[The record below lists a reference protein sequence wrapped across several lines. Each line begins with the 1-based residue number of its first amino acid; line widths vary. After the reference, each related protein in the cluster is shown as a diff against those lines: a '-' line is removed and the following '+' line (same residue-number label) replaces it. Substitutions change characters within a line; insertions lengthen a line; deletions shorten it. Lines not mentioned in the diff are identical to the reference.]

1 MDSIN
6 KPPRHNQVI
15 LQGNF
20 IRSRHALQSGFLPG
34 RQAGVRSNDFNA
46 STTFKITDSLTTNMP
61 GYYKSL
67 YF

>member
-6 KPPRHNQVI
+6 KSPRHNKMI

-20 IRSRHALQSGFLPG
+20 IRSRHALQSGL
-34 RQAGVRSNDFNA
+34 VRSNDFNA
-46 STTFKITDSLTTNMP
+46 SATFKITDSLTSDMP